1 MLSFH
6 RFTITETESRSLAG
20 SLFLLALDRSLA
32 TDNNG

>member
-20 SLFLLALDRSLA
+20 SFIPFSSGSFACDR
-32 TDNNG
+32 

>member
-6 RFTITETESRSLAG
+6 RFYNNRNRVAVVSW
-20 SLFLLALDRSLA
+20 LFILLALDRSLA